1 MTDKP
6 ADSHTRGDS
15 FSENPRLDDTFIQPV
30 SDADM
35 TASLLEPVAPPPTGD
50 ATVGLHIRCPHCSN
64 DVQLLASTPFEEISC
79 RSCGSN
85 FNLCERESPSRKPF
99 ASQRIDR
106 FELVSRLGMGGFG
119 AVWKARDAEL
129 DRMVALK
136 LPRKG
141 QLSDYDVEQFF
152 REARAAAQLHHPN
165 IVPIHEVGRHED
177 AIFIVSDLVR
187 GATLSEWL
195 LDNSPTPKEA
205 VKICLPITRALAH
218 AHQQGVIHRDLKPSN
233 IMLGEDGHPFLMDF
247 GLAKREFGE
256 VTMTMDGQVLG
267 TPSYMSP
274 EQADG
279 KSKWIDRRTDIYS
292 MGVMLFEMVAGELPF
307 RGNVQMQIQQR
318 INDDPPSPR
327 KLNRHIPADIE
338 TMCLKCLERDPN
350 KRYQSAEELAEDF
363 ERFLQGRP
371 INARPLSAVA
381 RCARWA
387 QRKPALATVAAL
399 ITLLAIAGPATAL
412 VINGQRQRLAQLV
425 VEKDNLIGRYAD
437 DSKTHLAKL
446 SQLSGELDVWQGK
459 ANPWD
464 LWPPRAVSPPRKDLL
479 NKLYE
484 QNFAAWVSMVEAD
497 QSADQAKASGHLGLG
512 MLAQEAGH
520 LAEAA
525 KHLRLAKE
533 IYTAQLAGDSTS
545 QADLEGLRE
554 CLYRLAQVQASTHPK
569 KARQLLSEAAEVSA
583 TLSENNPSAVQ
594 FQADQMDAEL
604 RSAVHAGFE
613 KATANLAKA
622 KQLSEAI
629 LNHQPRNSAE
639 IYQLINHLAG
649 TAAAEPAK

>member
-6 ADSHTRGDS
+6 TDSQTRGDS
-15 FSENPRLDDTFIQPV
+15 YSNNPRFDDTFVQPV
-30 SDADM
+30 SNSDL
-35 TASLLEPVAPPPTGD
+35 TTSLTSPAVEIPTGD

-85 FNLCERESPSRKPF
+85 FNLCERETSTRQPF

-187 GATLSEWL
+187 GETLSEWML
-195 LDNSPTPKEA
+195 ENSPTPREA
-205 VKICLPITRALAH
+205 IKICLPIVNALGH

-274 EQADG
+274 EQAGG

-292 MGVMLFEMVAGELPF
+292 MGVMLFEMVVGELPF

-318 INDDPPSPR
+318 MIDDPPSPR

-338 TMCLKCLERDPN
+338 TICLKCLERDPN
-350 KRYQSAEELAEDF
+350 KRYQTAAELAEDF

-371 INARPLSAVA
+371 ILARPLSPLA
-381 RCARWA
+381 RCGRWA
-387 QRKPALATVAAL
+387 QRKPAIATVLVLTA
-399 ITLLAIAGPATAL
+399 LLAITGPAAAI
-412 VINGQRQRLAQLV
+412 VINGQRQRLAALV

-437 DSKTHLAKL
+437 DTKNNRTQISLL
-446 SQLSGELDVWQGK
+446 EGELDVWQGK
-459 ANPWD
+459 TNPWTF
-464 LWPPRAVSPPRKDLL
+464 WPPRQASPPRKELL
-479 NKLYE
+479 NKLFAHNFVKWEAVVSSE
-484 QNFAAWVSMVEAD
+484 QGEEGSRAA
-497 QSADQAKASGHLGLG
+497 GHWGLG
-512 MLAQEAGH
+512 ILAQEASKQQQ
-520 LAEAA
+520 AR
-525 KHLRLAKE
+525 KHLQAAREYYQGQVAANAKR
-533 IYTAQLAGDSTS
+533 TAHM
-545 QADLEGLRE
+545 QALRD
-554 CLYRLAQVQASTHPK
+554 CLYRLAQISMADRPK
-569 KARQLLSEAAEVSA
+569 ESQQLLSEAVEVSA
-583 TLSENNPSAVQ
+583 TLVDQSGQGVE
-594 FQADQMDAEL
+594 FQADQLEAEL
-604 RSAVHAGFE
+604 RAATQAGFE
-613 KATANLAKA
+613 RAAASLAKA
-622 KQLSEAI
+622 EQLSEEI
-629 LNHQPRNSAE
+629 LQHDPKNGAE
-639 IYQLINHLAG
+639 IYELVCQL
-649 TAAAEPAK
+649 AELESAPPE